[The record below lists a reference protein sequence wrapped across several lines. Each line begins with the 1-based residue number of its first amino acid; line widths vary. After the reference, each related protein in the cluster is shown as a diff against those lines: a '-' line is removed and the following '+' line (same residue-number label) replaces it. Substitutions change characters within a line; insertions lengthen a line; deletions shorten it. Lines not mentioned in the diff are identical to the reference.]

1 MLPMDLF
8 QAQEVTLLQHELMK
22 LKTFSEK
29 SSRGLFARFHELE
42 GTVIELQKALE
53 TLTKGPQNVAK
64 D

>member
-1 MLPMDLF
+1 MLQMDLF
-8 QAQEVTLLQHELMK
+8 QTQEVSVIQHELMK

-42 GTVIELQKALE
+42 GTVLELQKTLE
-53 TLTKGPQNVAK
+53 KLKKEATN